1 MIEDNPLQAA
11 RVEKWFKVNGDD
23 TLRVNYPLNSNS
35 VVFDVGGYKGEWANK
50 IFNKYKCNIWI
61 FEPVENFY
69 NNIKVIFNNNTKVN
83 VFQFGLS
90 NVNQKSFI
98 NILDDKSSL
107 FNDSEQKELIEIK
120 SISEFIE
127 SNKIQRIDLLKLNIE
142 GGEYDLIEEL
152 IDTNWI
158 ININDIQV
166 QFHDFVPNA
175 TKRLIKLREKLEIT
189 HYLTYEYEFVWEN
202 WRKRD

>member
-1 MIEDNPLQAA
+1 M
-11 RVEKWFKVNGDD
+11 
-23 TLRVNYPLNSNS
+23 
-35 VVFDVGGYKGEWANK
+35 
-50 IFNKYKCNIWI
+50 
-61 FEPVENFY
+61 
-69 NNIKVIFNNNTKVN
+69 
-83 VFQFGLS
+83 
-90 NVNQKSFI
+90 
-98 NILDDKSSL
+98 